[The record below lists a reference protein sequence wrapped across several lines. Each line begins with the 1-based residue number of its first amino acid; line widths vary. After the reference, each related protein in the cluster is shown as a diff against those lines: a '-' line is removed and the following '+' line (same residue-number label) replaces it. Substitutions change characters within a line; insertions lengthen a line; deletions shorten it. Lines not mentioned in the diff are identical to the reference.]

1 MRDKLSMDKLSI
13 EEILRKILIE
23 KYKYTVV
30 IAVSYYI
37 LPFLIYLIPVDD
49 PFDRMTLFALAV
61 IAVIPFILLVLSII
75 FAMDNGFHWYFSFR
89 VFILCL
95 AYMIFT
101 GAGIFIY
108 CGILFIISLTGQS
121 IGAFIRT
128 HKW

>member
-1 MRDKLSMDKLSI
+1 MRDKLSMDKLSM

-49 PFDRMTLFALAV
+49 PFDRMT
-61 IAVIPFILLVLSII
+61 VIPFILLVLSII

-101 GAGIFIY
+101 GASVFIY
-108 CGILFIISLTGQS
+108 CGILFIVSLTGQS

>member
-1 MRDKLSMDKLSI
+1 MKKVF
-13 EEILRKILIE
+13 IE
-23 KYKYTVV
+23 KYKYSIV
-30 IAVSYYI
+30 IAISYYI
-37 LPFLIYLIPVDD
+37 LPFLVYVVPVED
-49 PFDRMTLFALAV
+49 PFDRAILFAYIV
-61 IAVIPFILLVLSII
+61 MAVIPLILLVLSII

-108 CGILFIISLTGQS
+108 CGILFIVSLTGQS

>member
-1 MRDKLSMDKLSI
+1 MDKLSM

-75 FAMDNGFHWYFSFR
+75 FAMSNGFYWYFSFR
-89 VFILCL
+89 IFILCL
-95 AYMIFT
+95 AYMLFT
-101 GAGIFIY
+101 GI
-108 CGILFIISLTGQS
+108 GILMFCAGYFIVSVIGQC
-121 IGAFIRT
+121 IGAFIRD
-128 HKW
+128 HKL